1 LPGPEDTASI
11 HGAPEVAVTGLGAV
25 SAAGIG
31 ARELWDGLLA
41 GKPLCR
47 PAPPSARGIPLPG
60 EAGVLGEISARID
73 DIVAPRFL
81 RRVSTITRYS
91 LGAAALA
98 LKEAAGPGLPPG
110 RLDDTAVLLG
120 TSYGSA
126 EYHFEYYERLF
137 RNGIKDAS
145 PLLFSESVMNAAPG
159 HLSIVLGLRGPTLA
173 VMGGEEAGLAAIADG
188 IDRLRLREAG
198 AALAGGAEEYCDFV
212 HAALA
217 GRGIVSGERA
227 QPFSGAERGSFLG
240 EGAAVLVLERAE
252 DARSRGAPI
261 LALAAGCGFARGFDG
276 GEAGSR
282 AVEAAI
288 RSALRDA
295 RCAPE
300 DVDLVVSS
308 ARGGALDADEASGI
322 ERALGTARSD
332 PRWIIAPKAV
342 LGEGF
347 AFTSAVEALVA
358 VKAIAEGVVPPGPGG
373 PAPGAPRGMVFPAS
387 PVEARIGRALA
398 VSLNLKKAAVAVV
411 FEAPRS

>member
-1 LPGPEDTASI
+1 MPVPEDAATRNPAQ
-11 HGAPEVAVTGLGAV
+11 EVAITGLGAV

-31 ARELWDGLLA
+31 AGELWAGLLA

-47 PAPPSARGIPLPG
+47 SAPASARGIPVPG

-73 DIVAPRFL
+73 GVVAPRFL

-91 LGAAALA
+91 LGAAKLA
-98 LKEAAGPGLPPG
+98 LEESVGPGLPPG

-126 EYHFEYYERLF
+126 AYHFEYYERLF

-188 IDRLRLREAG
+188 IDRLRLQEAG

-217 GRGIVSGERA
+217 SRGVLSGERA

-240 EGAAVLVLERAE
+240 EGAAVLVMERSG
-252 DARSRGAPI
+252 DARSRGASI
-261 LALAAGCGFARGFDG
+261 LALAAGCGFARGFEG
-276 GEAGSR
+276 SEAGSR

-288 RSALRDA
+288 LEALRDA
-295 RCAPE
+295 GRGPG

-308 ARGGALDADEASGI
+308 ARGGALDAEEASGI
-322 ERALGTARSD
+322 ERALGDRRA
-332 PRWIIAPKAV
+332 PRWITAPKAV
-342 LGEGF
+342 IGEGF
-347 AFTSAVEALVA
+347 AFTSAVQAIAA
-358 VKAIAEGVVPPGPGG
+358 VKCITEGVVPPGPGG
-373 PAPGAPRGMVFPAS
+373 PTPRAPRGLVFPAA
-387 PVEARIGRALA
+387 PVEARIRC
-398 VSLNLKKAAVAVV
+398 AVAVSINLRKAAAAVV
-411 FEAPRS
+411 FAAP